1 MQREYTCITTTGK
14 WNFYA
19 DNDFEAIRLGLF
31 YCWRDGDTFV
41 RVAYRPGA
49 ENYTQRI
56 SHLDHNTHETFTL

>member
-1 MQREYTCITTTGK
+1 MQREYICITTTGK

-41 RVAYRPGA
+41 RVEY
-49 ENYTQRI
+49 
-56 SHLDHNTHETFTL
+56 